1 MEEIE
6 KVFGDVIRSR
16 REKSGISQENFAHK
30 AGVHRTYMSS
40 IERGKVS
47 VSIAVAQQL
56 ADALEVPLS
65 RIWRDVESRIAKSE

>member
-6 KVFGDVIRSR
+6 KVFGEVIRSR